1 MFCLKDKAELKNLDI
16 VTIVINIIAVF
27 ILVALNG
34 FFVAAEFSMV
44 KIRLGRLETLM
55 KEGNSSA
62 QYAHAVSSE
71 LDKYLSACQLGI
83 TLASLGLGWIGE
95 PAVANMI
102 RPLLAGFG
110 IAEDAI
116 STIAFLLAFSV
127 ITALHIV
134 LGELVPKTLSIQM
147 AERTTL
153 FTALPLIIFYKVMF
167 PFIWF
172 LNTISNNIVKLLGVD
187 TETAHEAAHSDEEL
201 RHLVEE
207 SHKSGLIDQME
218 MTLVDNVFDFVNHT
232 AREIM
237 IPRTEMVCLYMTNT
251 FEQNLDI
258 ALSEQL
264 TRYPVCSPDKDNIIG
279 FIHIKDIL
287 NILAKNQ
294 KKNLLNIIRPLNTV
308 PETIPITELLKQM
321 QRSGSQIV
329 LLIDEYGGTA
339 GIVTLEDIIEEVFG
353 EIQDEFDEE
362 RAPVETL
369 DNGSYSVAGL
379 VLVEDINDL
388 LGTNIKTESADT
400 IAGWL
405 YCQLGVDPAV
415 GQSFEYEGYL
425 FKVDEVINLRI
436 VRINIEKLPDL
447 DKNDEGPLYEFP
459 ES

>member
-1 MFCLKDKAELKNLDI
+1 MPHGPAKREILDI
-16 VTIVINIIAVF
+16 VTIIINIIAVF

-62 QYAHAVSSE
+62 EYAHAVASE
-71 LDKYLSACQLGI
+71 LDKYLSACQFGI

-102 RPLLAGFG
+102 RPLLTGFG

-116 STIAFLLAFSV
+116 STIAFILAFSI

-147 AERTTL
+147 AEKATL
-153 FTALPLIIFYKVMF
+153 FTALPLIIFYKIMF
-167 PFIWF
+167 PFIWV
-172 LNTISNNIVKLLGVD
+172 LNTISNSIIKFMGIN
-187 TETAHEAAHSDEEL
+187 TELAHEAAHSDEEL

-237 IPRTEMVCLYMTNT
+237 IPRTEMVCLYSTNT
-251 FEQNLDI
+251 FEQNLSI

-294 KKNLLNIIRPLNTV
+294 TKNLLNIIRPLNTV

-362 RAPVETL
+362 RPPVEIL
-369 DNGSYSVAGL
+369 DNDRYSVAGL
-379 VLVEDINDL
+379 VLVDDINDL
-388 LGTNIKTESADT
+388 LGTDIKTESADT

-405 YCQLGVDPAV
+405 YCQLGIDPV
-415 GQSFEYEGYL
+415 PGQSFEYGGYL
-425 FKVDEVINLRI
+425 FKVDEVVNLRI
-436 VRINIEKLPDL
+436 VRISIEKLPDFNTT
-447 DKNDEGPLYEFP
+447 DKEATYEFTEP
-459 ES
+459 